1 MSAKDTL
8 GNAPGLKEHEAKQNR
23 VAHSSPNRPDGIAAC
38 CDALNEHRVNC
49 NTYEDQ
55 QPLKAHG
62 KQGLD
67 IVLPGAAKLPVGK
80 RSNGD
85 GGQTGQQ
92 KGKNPAPYHITMAGF
107 RELPSEPDL
116 HLSAYPALQMS
127 V

>member
-23 VAHSSPNRPDGIAAC
+23 VAHSSPNRPNGIAAC
-38 CDALNEHRVNC
+38 CDALNEHCVNC
-49 NTYEDQ
+49 NTYKDQ

-67 IVLPGAAKLPVGK
+67 VVLPGAAKLPVGK

-85 GGQTGQQ
+85 G
-92 KGKNPAPYHITMAGF
+92 A
-107 RELPSEPDL
+107 RLVSR
-116 HLSAYPALQMS
+116 
-127 V
+127 